1 MRITLV
7 EDHDLVRQGLRL
19 LLESE
24 PGWKVVDECGC
35 CSKAIESLSYRAT
48 DLVVLDLHLP
58 DLSGE
63 ALVARVRS
71 QHPKVP
77 ILALSTHDEVAIT
90 LGAIRAGAGG
100 YLVKSARREELIEA
114 ARLVSQGGVYLHPRV
129 APAVLGQLQN
139 PDKRSPRSVVLS
151 TREQALLQL
160 VGRGCSNPEIAM
172 ELHVSLGTVKNDLSQ
187 LFRRLEVVD
196 RAQLVAEASRRGLA

>member
-35 CSKAIESLSYRAT
+35 CSEAIESLSCRVT

-63 ALVARVRS
+63 ELIARVRS

-77 ILALSTHDEVAIT
+77 ILVLSTHDEVAIT
-90 LGAIRAGAGG
+90 LGAFRAGASG

-114 ARLVSQGGVYLHPRV
+114 ARLVSQGGAYMHPRV
-129 APAVLGQLQN
+129 APAVLAQLQSGEK
-139 PDKRSPRSVVLS
+139 PSDLPVDLSV
-151 TREQALLQL
+151 REQALLQL
-160 VGRGCSNPEIAM
+160 VGRGCSNPEIAV
-172 ELHVSLGTVKNDLSQ
+172 ELHVSLGTVKNDLRQ